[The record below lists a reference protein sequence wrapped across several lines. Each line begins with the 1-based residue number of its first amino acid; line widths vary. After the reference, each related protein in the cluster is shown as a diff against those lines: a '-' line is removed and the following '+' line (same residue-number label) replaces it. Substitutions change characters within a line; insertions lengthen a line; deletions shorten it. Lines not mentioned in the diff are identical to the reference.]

1 MAEMGS
7 ATLYIPENLRPSRT
21 PSYSAF
27 LSENNFTLLRP
38 SKQEHPHLL
47 RGPRRVFRL
56 CFFALILPT
65 LLITVPL
72 YVRLVLYPPGHY
84 PMMPTDQRLLSGHV
98 SSIWCQGQSTH
109 MNGTFTTYLSPD
121 TPALKSERERYEMIY
136 TTQLQDDIKE
146 YWGFYLLKG
155 SKVTVS
161 TCSSREGAQLM
172 ILRGVEN
179 LRRCAWIGEKDSA
192 EEIDEEIYRKEEE
205 VNTEESEEN
214 ENNFDNS
221 SSLLTKLQPVLVDY
235 EESDTKNESVRLDNT
250 ETSLDLNFTEL
261 PTYEDDS
268 EERRQ
273 ALQRLLQRAMK
284 MSKGKKEILRIL
296 HSVGRGSEKP
306 IPKRIRKMMGGFSD
320 ETNTSSTRFKP
331 PTRSKGKNRRIQNN
345 TDDINNVKVR
355 MTRSVRQDHEE
366 NDGAFEVF
374 DDTEFSDTGPEGKIR
389 DSLEGAIRG
398 HIFYPEGLKLER
410 GKFNQTNR
418 GDKSDE
424 ENYSSYSSSEEA
436 LASCQGVIMTLPLVA
451 YRSCSYRWLDIN
463 KITYDIPVTGTYY
476 FVYSSDNEIDLN
488 RVYLNMTFEK
498 VMYNVNESDIVCANS
513 TDCSVPLTFMSKT
526 KAVVEVP
533 QESTWN
539 NSYLLETTCE
549 PRVAVYLTF
558 LLLVPILI
566 LFCAFQ

>member
-1 MAEMGS
+1 
-7 ATLYIPENLRPSRT
+7 
-21 PSYSAF
+21 
-27 LSENNFTLLRP
+27 
-38 SKQEHPHLL
+38 
-47 RGPRRVFRL
+47 
-56 CFFALILPT
+56 
-65 LLITVPL
+65 
-72 YVRLVLYPPGHY
+72 
-84 PMMPTDQRLLSGHV
+84 
-98 SSIWCQGQSTH
+98 
-109 MNGTFTTYLSPD
+109 
-121 TPALKSERERYEMIY
+121 
-136 TTQLQDDIKE
+136 
-146 YWGFYLLKG
+146 
-155 SKVTVS
+155 
-161 TCSSREGAQLM
+161 M

-296 HSVGRGSEKP
+296 HSVGRG
-306 IPKRIRKMMGGFSD
+306 
-320 ETNTSSTRFKP
+320 
-331 PTRSKGKNRRIQNN
+331 
-345 TDDINNVKVR
+345 
-355 MTRSVRQDHEE
+355 
-366 NDGAFEVF
+366 
-374 DDTEFSDTGPEGKIR
+374 PEGKIR

-463 KITYDIPVTGTYY
+463 KITYDIP
-476 FVYSSDNEIDLN
+476 
-488 RVYLNMTFEK
+488 
-498 VMYNVNESDIVCANS
+498 
-513 TDCSVPLTFMSKT
+513 
-526 KAVVEVP
+526 
-533 QESTWN
+533 
-539 NSYLLETTCE
+539 
-549 PRVAVYLTF
+549 
-558 LLLVPILI
+558 
-566 LFCAFQ
+566 